1 MVDAMVPAAPPD
13 RRLYILYREAVI
25 VRVATAVDPPRHEDL
40 PPRNMLAVAL
50 APSSGRLSGG
60 VVDEL
65 LLHLLDW
72 VG

>member
-50 APSSGRLSGG
+50 APSSGILSGG
-60 VVDEL
+60 VVGDEL
-65 LLHLLDW
+65 LLHLLD
-72 VG
+72 